1 MVRPK
6 KELGQHFLTD
16 ERIAK
21 RIVDSLT
28 EKGNLIEVGPGKGVL
43 SKYLIED
50 KNLNNFFIEYDQESV
65 DYLKEYYPDFGDR
78 FIKGDFLKYP
88 LQELFGDES
97 FNIIGNFPYNI
108 STQIFFKV
116 LEYRSQ
122 VTEVVGMIQKEVAE
136 RIASG
141 PGNKTYGI
149 LSVLLQAFYQIDY
162 LFTVKEG
169 VFFPPPKV
177 KSGVIRLKRNDVKSL
192 DCDEKSFFKVVKAGF
207 NQRRKTLRNSLKV
220 FEMEQDD
227 QVKELL
233 TKRAEQLTVAEFV
246 TLTKAIK
253 TQS

>member
-16 ERIAK
+16 EHIAK

-50 KNLNNFFIEYDQESV
+50 KDLNNYFIEFDGESV
-65 DYLKEYYPDFGDR
+65 
-78 FIKGDFLKYP
+78 DFLKYP
-88 LQELFGDES
+88 LEDFFGEES

-233 TKRAEQLTVAEFV
+233 TKRAEQLTVADFV

-253 TQS
+253 H

>member
-16 ERIAK
+16 EHIAK
-21 RIVDSLT
+21 RIVDSLST
-28 EKGNLIEVGPGKGVL
+28 KGNLIEVGPGKGVL

-50 KNLNNFFIEYDQESV
+50 KELNNYFIEFDGESV
-65 DYLKEYYPDFGDR
+65 DYLKEHYPEFGDR

-88 LQELFGDES
+88 LEDFFGEES

-220 FEMEQDD
+220 FEMELDD

-233 TKRAEQLTVAEFV
+233 TKRAEQLTVADFV